1 MTDTLILKLPGR
13 PEYIGTVRM
22 FFSGIAARA
31 GFSVMQIEDIKT
43 AVSEGCTLLLRT
55 KPENIDIVVDAG
67 KELDITISCDGKHA
81 SEDTDADEF
90 SVMLIEAMAKRADI
104 TKIDGMV
111 RKVGLFFET
120 ERR

>member
-55 KPENIDIVVDAG
+55 KPENIDIDV
-67 KELDITISCDGKHA
+67 L
-81 SEDTDADEF
+81 
-90 SVMLIEAMAKRADI
+90 R
-104 TKIDGMV
+104 
-111 RKVGLFFET
+111 RKTCFRGYG
-120 ERR
+120 RRRVFGYAY